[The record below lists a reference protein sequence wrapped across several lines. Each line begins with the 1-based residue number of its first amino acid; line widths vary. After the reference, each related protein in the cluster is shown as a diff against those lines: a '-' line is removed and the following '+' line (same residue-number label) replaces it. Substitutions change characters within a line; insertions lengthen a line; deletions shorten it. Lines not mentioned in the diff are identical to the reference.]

1 MHKVG
6 EAEYDIGGSKIKF
19 KDIRYTFD
27 GNSFSL
33 ADLYSYA
40 RAELNLVTSGSK
52 DVTLTSNLDNTMKYM
67 AKITGL
73 DFTNLDAFSEKTL
86 GKIGYGSAIRHVKTE
101 TGGLIDVPQVFNE
114 SAEIFM
120 ARSDAFQMAFNESR
134 PLPSRQ
140 VPTIKFPGDS
150 NVKAQVAIDAD
161 FLNDFIMIG
170 AAKEGTEESEK
181 IIVSSYMQ
189 RLRRSGTNLTDDKLK
204 LAAEEYI
211 NMLRRMKMLRIAQQD
226 KRALKMPQMDIVTD
240 DTLGPTEQ
248 LTAQSPT
255 APKSDLEKID
265 DAVTS
270 HVDEQRAAQSRT
282 DQVLED
288 IQRQIEELSEQRSRL
303 VSAQD
308 DMVRQSSKY
317 RRVGQVFKSFLND
330 NPQINNLFKGAMQ
343 NKGKILAGAAT
354 ATGLA
359 VFAMKKNNDVT
370 EQGVAGPPLLPGG
383 SPYEKLPSAAVG
395 LPDPRIA
402 AGGQG
407 TSYNVSFNASQE
419 EIDEFMTR
427 AGSLSNGQIQGTMH
441 DTLPNL
447 GGNSYD
453 DIAGSF

>member
-1 MHKVG
+1 
-6 EAEYDIGGSKIKF
+6 
-19 KDIRYTFD
+19 
-27 GNSFSL
+27 
-33 ADLYSYA
+33 
-40 RAELNLVTSGSK
+40 
-52 DVTLTSNLDNTMKYM
+52 MKYM
-67 AKITGL
+67 SEITGL
-73 DFTNLDAFSEKTL
+73 DFRNLDVFNEKTL
-86 GKIGYGSAIRHVKTE
+86 KEIGYGSAIQHVKSE
-101 TGGLIDVPQVFNE
+101 TGGLIDVPEVFNE
-114 SAEIFM
+114 SAEKFEIFM
-120 ARSDAFQMAFNESR
+120 ARSDEFQRAFNESR

-140 VPTIKFPGDS
+140 VPILQFPDSANIKL
-150 NVKAQVAIDAD
+150 QVAIDAD
-161 FLNDFIMIG
+161 FLNDFIIMGTGSEG
-170 AAKEGTEESEK
+170 AEESEK
-181 IIVSSYMQ
+181 IIVESYMK
-189 RLRRSGTNLTDDKLK
+189 RLKRSNVQLTDDNLK
-204 LAAEEYI
+204 AAATEYI
-211 NMLRRMKMLRIAQQD
+211 KMLRRMKMLRIAQQD
-226 KRALKMPQMDIVTD
+226 MQALIRPGMDIVTD
-240 DTLGPTEQ
+240 ETLGPTEQ

-255 APKSDLEKID
+255 APKSDLETIND
-265 DAVTS
+265 VVAS
-270 HVDEQRAAQSRT
+270 RVDEQRAAQSKT
-282 DQVLED
+282 DELLENM
-288 IQRQIEELSEQRSRL
+288 QRQIEELSEQQSRL
-303 VSAQD
+303 TSAQED
-308 DMVRQSSKY
+308 IVRQSSRY
-317 RRVGQVFKSFLND
+317 RRVGQVFKSFLNE

-359 VFAMKKNNDVT
+359 VFAMKRKNDVT